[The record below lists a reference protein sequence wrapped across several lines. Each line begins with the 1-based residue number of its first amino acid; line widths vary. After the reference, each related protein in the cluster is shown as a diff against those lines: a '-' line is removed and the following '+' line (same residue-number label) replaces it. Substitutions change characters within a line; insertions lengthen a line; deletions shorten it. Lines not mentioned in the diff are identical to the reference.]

1 MGSAGRGV
9 RFDKWPPRRQ
19 PLPPLPGSTGS
30 SSASPAAS
38 PSTGTL
44 AVMQAPLAGATPA
57 ELEYGPVARA
67 QLPDV
72 AGYSSSYLVAG
83 ALGLNV

>member
-1 MGSAGRGV
+1 M
-9 RFDKWPPRRQ
+9 F
-19 PLPPLPGSTGS
+19 
-30 SSASPAAS
+30 ASNTLYVAAR
-38 PSTGTL
+38 TL
-44 AVMQAPLAGATPA
+44 YLSLIGWPLAGTALA

>member
-1 MGSAGRGV
+1 MTV
-9 RFDKWPPRRQ
+9 T
-19 PLPPLPGSTGS
+19 STEGY
-30 SSASPAAS
+30 AIGHG
-38 PSTGTL
+38 GTAL
-44 AVMQAPLAGATPA
+44 A

-83 ALGLNV
+83 ALGLNVERQLVAVERDQDRGLPELHPE